1 MNSNASTEQF
11 FENKVI
17 GHPAGL
23 FVLFFTEMW
32 ERFSYYGMRAILV
45 LFLTSSLMKGGWAW
59 PRESAL
65 ALYGTYTA
73 MVYLTPILGGMIAD
87 KIIGYRNAV
96 VLGAGLMALG
106 HACMA
111 FETPMF
117 LYIGLS
123 FLIFGNGFF
132 KPNMT
137 SILSHMYKN
146 HPEKKDGA
154 YTIFYMGV
162 NAGAFLG
169 IMLCGYLGEK
179 VGWSWGFGLAGI
191 FMFLGMIQFYLAQNI
206 FGEIGKKPQASD
218 SSAANIAESATEE
231 NGGKLNPF
239 TTVDKI
245 LIGIAG
251 TIALVWVINDPMSKV
266 YGYNIFGGET
276 MAGYSILFAFFIF
289 LVILFT
295 RIVRYIPKT
304 RDRMIAVFILAIFYM
319 FFWACFEQAGGSMT
333 IFADDYTQRALVGN
347 SALMFK
353 ISNTLLTVIPMGI
366 LTYVLYSLFVQTFK
380 KYGASNLVLG
390 SSFLII
396 WCIVIWMLYKEFQ
409 KPETEIAA
417 SWFSILN
424 SFFIISFGPIFS
436 KIWESKY
443 NPSGTLKYAIGL
455 ILLGTGFLAL
465 AYGSTGIPMGAKTAS
480 VSIVWLILAY
490 LFHTLGE
497 LCISPVGLSYVSKL
511 VPGRM
516 IGIMFGIWYLAV
528 AVGNKLAGT
537 MGGKIDQ
544 ISNDYG
550 LTTFFL
556 LFTFIPFVGAV
567 VIFLLG
573 PLMRKLMHGYT

>member
-1 MNSNASTEQF
+1 
-11 FENKVI
+11 
-17 GHPAGL
+17 
-23 FVLFFTEMW
+23 
-32 ERFSYYGMRAILV
+32 
-45 LFLTSSLMKGGWAW
+45 
-59 PRESAL
+59 
-65 ALYGTYTA
+65 
-73 MVYLTPILGGMIAD
+73 
-87 KIIGYRNAV
+87 
-96 VLGAGLMALG
+96 
-106 HACMA
+106 
-111 FETPMF
+111 
-117 LYIGLS
+117 
-123 FLIFGNGFF
+123 
-132 KPNMT
+132 
-137 SILSHMYKN
+137 
-146 HPEKKDGA
+146 
-154 YTIFYMGV
+154 
-162 NAGAFLG
+162 
-169 IMLCGYLGEK
+169 
-179 VGWSWGFGLAGI
+179 
-191 FMFLGMIQFYLAQNI
+191 
-206 FGEIGKKPQASD
+206 
-218 SSAANIAESATEE
+218 
-231 NGGKLNPF
+231 
-239 TTVDKI
+239 
-245 LIGIAG
+245 
-251 TIALVWVINDPMSKV
+251 
-266 YGYNIFGGET
+266 
-276 MAGYSILFAFFIF
+276 
-289 LVILFT
+289 
-295 RIVRYIPKT
+295 
-304 RDRMIAVFILAIFYM
+304 MIAVFILAIFYM

-556 LFTFIPFVGAV
+556 LFTFIPFIGAV